1 MKKILAAMIGAA
13 LVLGACG
20 GDADENEPA
29 PANDGN
35 NNVEETNNAAD
46 GGTYDLASGEELY
59 QGQCAGCHGG
69 NLEGLS
75 GPGLVEYSHD
85 EIVQAIQEG
94 PGSMP
99 ADLVATDDAED
110 IAAWVIAQE

>member
-1 MKKILAAMIGAA
+1 MIGAM

-20 GDADENEPA
+20 GDANDGEPE
-29 PANDGN
+29 PANDAN
-35 NNVEETNNAAD
+35 NTAEETNNAAD

-69 NLEGLS
+69 NLEGVS
-75 GPGLVEYSHD
+75 GPGLVEYSHED
-85 EIVQAIQEG
+85 IVAAVQEG

-99 ADLVATDDAED
+99 AELVSAEDAED
-110 IAAWVIAQE
+110 IAAWVTAQQ